1 MTVTL
6 PPVTDEEYA
15 FLLRLLNADRRYF
28 GPLRASLAAG
38 LYVKLTEGVRQPVVE
53 EKVAGKET
61 IGTGV

>member
-1 MTVTL
+1 MTT
-6 PPVTDEEYA
+6 
-15 FLLRLLNADRRYF
+15 LLRLLNADRRYF